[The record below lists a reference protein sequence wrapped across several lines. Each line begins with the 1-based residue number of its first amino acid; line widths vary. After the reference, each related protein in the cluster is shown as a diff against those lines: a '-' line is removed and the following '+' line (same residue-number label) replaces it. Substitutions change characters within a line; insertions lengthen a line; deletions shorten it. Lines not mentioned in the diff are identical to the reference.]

1 MIRKQRLALAISAV
15 FLLAGGTGCSTL
27 SGVGATST
35 NGSNEK
41 IVVHH
46 ISLSKSQQLKQP
58 KLVSSLYLD
67 RLEKERQLDAEI
79 YVLVNKLGLGKPPK
93 DKPSI
98 QVSTKKKKSYPDIK
112 PALIKPALIK
122 RAIYKNNNNVQNRKI
137 TVHKAVAIARL
148 TQPKVPL
155 APVNLS
161 AFNREVNRLYETKGT
176 TTNVQQTSRNSLW
189 MRIIS
194 GYKLSSDTDKG
205 LVQKALYRHIRNP
218 KNLNRLFA
226 RSGKYLPFIVRE
238 LQLRGMPTELAF
250 LPMVA
255 SAYDNSA
262 KTQAGAVGLWQLT
275 SLEGKRL
282 GLRQNH
288 DYDARMDVFASTR
301 VILDKLQRLNRVF
314 KGDWALTL
322 LGYKIGQKTVQQK
335 IINNRLEGKPTD
347 YWQLNLAKETR
358 SYLPQLLA
366 YREILLRPYAYALT
380 LPTVTMTSQMMQVEV
395 NQSINLHQVAREA
408 GLPVS
413 TLAKLNLNFKR
424 AITNPRWST
433 KVVLPR
439 RYASRLHQSIR
450 KQSPLVVASYQPQ
463 NTVKRYSLVKQTD
476 IKPTDIKQTSIKKN
490 KPKVR
495 LIKHHI
501 EKGDSLYK
509 IALTYGT
516 TVTNI
521 MRLNGMT
528 TTHIKAGRSL
538 KVALKSS
545 ANHIV

>member
-15 FLLAGGTGCSTL
+15 LLVAGGTGCSTL
-27 SGVGATST
+27 SGVGDTST

-46 ISLSKSQQLKQP
+46 ISLITSQQLKQP
-58 KLVSSLYLD
+58 RLVSSLYLD
-67 RLEKERQLDAEI
+67 RLEKERRLDAEI
-79 YVLVNKLGLGKPPK
+79 YILVNKLGLGKLTK
-93 DKPSI
+93 DKPPI
-98 QVSTKKKKSYPDIK
+98 QVSTKKKKSYPNIK
-112 PALIKPALIK
+112 PVIIK
-122 RAIYKNNNNVQNRKI
+122 RAIYKNNNNPQNRKI
-137 TVHKAVAIARL
+137 TPHKAVATTKL
-148 TQPKVPL
+148 TQPKAPVT
-155 APVNLS
+155 PVNLS
-161 AFNREVNRLYETKGT
+161 AFKREVNRLYETKGT
-176 TTNVQQTSRNSLW
+176 VKNIQQTSRNSLW

-194 GYKLSSDTDKG
+194 GYQFSSDTDKE

-218 KNLNRLFA
+218 KNLNRLFT
-226 RSGKYLPFIVRE
+226 RSGKYLPFIVQE

-262 KTQAGAVGLWQLT
+262 KTQTDAVGLWQLT
-275 SLEGKRL
+275 SLEGKHL
-282 GLRQNH
+282 GLRQTH

-301 VILDKLQRLNRVF
+301 VILNKLQRLNRVF

-322 LGYKIGQKTVQQK
+322 LGYKIGQKTVQQE

-347 YWQLNLAKETR
+347 YWQLNLAKKTP

-380 LPTVTMTSQMMQVEV
+380 LPTVTMTSQIMQVEV

-439 RYASRLHQSIR
+439 RYATRLHQSIR

-476 IKPTDIKQTSIKKN
+476 IKQTSINKN

-495 LIKHHI
+495 LVKHHI

-528 TTHIKAGRSL
+528 TTHIKAGKSL
-538 KVALKSS
+538 KVTLKSS
-545 ANHIV
+545 ANHTV